1 MVCMRIHGMEGTLMN
16 ELYVILDGGGF
27 TYQIFASKKKAV
39 IAFLKFCGLDEDL
52 NFWSYMEEFKKEK
65 MLSYD
70 PDNGNAKTLETVV
83 ITK

>member
-1 MVCMRIHGMEGTLMN
+1 VEGIIMN
-16 ELYVILDGGGF
+16 EVYVILDGGGF